1 MNNIS
6 KVKMEN
12 GTYFFKLDNILKD
25 KNISINK
32 ISRDTNTDFKVIKR
46 LITGELVKIDI
57 FVLARI
63 CDYLNRSIEDII
75 EYKQKNDLLKSFF
88 CLV

>member
-1 MNNIS
+1 MGSVS
-6 KVKMEN
+6 KVKIEN
-12 GTYFFKLDNILKD
+12 GVYSFKLNDLLKN

-63 CDYLNRSIEDII
+63 CDYLECSIEDVV
-75 EYKQKNDLLKSFF
+75 EYKQKTT
-88 CLV
+88 C

>member
-1 MNNIS
+1 MSSIS

-12 GTYFFKLDNILKD
+12 GVYLFKLNNILKD

-46 LITGELVKIDI
+46 LMTGELVKIDI
-57 FVLARI
+57 FVLSRV
-63 CDYLNRSIEDII
+63 CDYLDCTIEDIV
-75 EYKQKNDLLKSFF
+75 EYKQETKSN
-88 CLV
+88 C

>member
-1 MNNIS
+1 MSSIT

-12 GTYFFKLDNILKD
+12 GVYLFKLNNILKD

-46 LITGELVKIDI
+46 LMTGELVKIDI
-57 FVLARI
+57 FVLSRV
-63 CDYLNRSIEDII
+63 CDYLDCTIEDIV
-75 EYKQKNDLLKSFF
+75 EYKQEIKSN
-88 CLV
+88 C

>member
-1 MNNIS
+1 MCSIS

-12 GTYFFKLDNILKD
+12 GVYLFKLNNILKD

-46 LITGELVKIDI
+46 LMTGELVKIDI
-57 FVLARI
+57 FVLSRV
-63 CDYLNRSIEDII
+63 CDYLDCTIEDIV
-75 EYKQKNDLLKSFF
+75 EYKQEIKSN
-88 CLV
+88 C

>member
-1 MNNIS
+1 MGSIS
-6 KVKMEN
+6 KVKIEN
-12 GTYFFKLDNILKD
+12 GIYLFKLNNILKN

-63 CDYLNRSIEDII
+63 CDYLDCNIEDII
-75 EYKQKNDLLKSFF
+75 EYKQKVTS
-88 CLV
+88 

>member
-1 MNNIS
+1 MSSIS
-6 KVKMEN
+6 KVKIEN
-12 GTYFFKLDNILKD
+12 GVYWFKLDSILKN

-63 CDYLNRSIEDII
+63 CDYLDCTIEDIV
-75 EYKQKNDLLKSFF
+75 EYKQKAT
-88 CLV
+88 C

>member
-1 MNNIS
+1 MSSIS

-12 GTYFFKLDNILKD
+12 GVYLFKLNNILKD

-46 LITGELVKIDI
+46 LMTGELVKIDI
-57 FVLARI
+57 FVLARV
-63 CDYLNRSIEDII
+63 CDYLDCTIEDIV
-75 EYKQKNDLLKSFF
+75 EYKQEIKSN
-88 CLV
+88 C

>member
-1 MNNIS
+1 MSSIS

-12 GTYFFKLDNILKD
+12 GVYLFKLNNLLKD

-46 LITGELVKIDI
+46 LMTGELVKIDI
-57 FVLARI
+57 FVLSRV
-63 CDYLNRSIEDII
+63 CDYLDCTIEDIV
-75 EYKQKNDLLKSFF
+75 EYKQKTT
-88 CLV
+88 C

>member
-1 MNNIS
+1 MENIS

-12 GTYFFKLDNILKD
+12 GIYLFKLDSVLKD
-25 KNISINK
+25 KKISINR

-46 LITGELVKIDI
+46 LLTGELVKIDI

-63 CDYLNRSIEDII
+63 CDYLDCSIEDII
-75 EYKQKNDLLKSFF
+75 EYKQKTT
-88 CLV
+88 C

>member
-1 MNNIS
+1 MSSIS

-12 GTYFFKLDNILKD
+12 GVYLFKLNNILKD

-46 LITGELVKIDI
+46 LMTGELVKIDI
-57 FVLARI
+57 FVLSRV
-63 CDYLNRSIEDII
+63 CDYLDCTIEDIV
-75 EYKQKNDLLKSFF
+75 EYKQEIKSN
-88 CLV
+88 C

>member
-1 MNNIS
+1 MCSIS

-12 GTYFFKLDNILKD
+12 GVYLFKLNNLLKD

-57 FVLARI
+57 FVLSRV
-63 CDYLNRSIEDII
+63 CDYLDCTIEDIV
-75 EYKQKNDLLKSFF
+75 EYKQEIKSN
-88 CLV
+88 C

>member
-1 MNNIS
+1 MSSIS
-6 KVKMEN
+6 KVKIEN
-12 GTYFFKLDNILKD
+12 GIYLFKLESILKN

-32 ISRDTNTDFKVIKR
+32 IVRDTNTDFKVIKR

-63 CDYLNRSIEDII
+63 CNYLDCSIEDIV
-75 EYKQKNDLLKSFF
+75 EYKQKAT
-88 CLV
+88 C

>member
-1 MNNIS
+1 MSSIS

-12 GTYFFKLDNILKD
+12 GVYLFKLNNILKD

-46 LITGELVKIDI
+46 LMTGDLVKIDI
-57 FVLARI
+57 FVLSRV
-63 CDYLNRSIEDII
+63 CDYLDCTIEDIV
-75 EYKQKNDLLKSFF
+75 EYKQEIKSN
-88 CLV
+88 C

>member
-1 MNNIS
+1 M
-6 KVKMEN
+6 KVDMEN
-12 GTYFFKLDNILKD
+12 GIYLFKLDDILKQ

-63 CDYLNRSIEDII
+63 CDYLECSIGDII
-75 EYKQKNDLLKSFF
+75 EYKQKET
-88 CLV
+88 C

>member
-1 MNNIS
+1 MSSIS
-6 KVKMEN
+6 KVKIEN
-12 GTYFFKLDNILKD
+12 GVYLFKLNNILKD

-63 CDYLNRSIEDII
+63 CDYLDCSIEDIV
-75 EYKQKNDLLKSFF
+75 EYKQKTT
-88 CLV
+88 C

>member
-1 MNNIS
+1 MDNIS
-6 KVKMEN
+6 TVKIEN
-12 GTYFFKLDNILKD
+12 GIYLFKLQNILKH

-63 CDYLNRSIEDII
+63 CDYLNCSIEDII
-75 EYKQKNDLLKSFF
+75 EYNQENIYENI
-88 CLV
+88 